1 MRKVAVICG
10 SIEALAL
17 LVFGIFIL
25 VTQSE
30 ETGVRGSSPH
40 PLILLAVYVIFALG
54 VLAVTYALANR
65 KDWAKTPFGLI
76 QVFALLVF
84 AYLPISGSGTLAR
97 LAGIAVAVISGSALI
112 ALLRINKTSEPK
124 SN

>member
-10 SIEALAL
+10 FIEASAL
-17 LVFGIFIL
+17 LLFGIFIL

-40 PLILLAVYVIFALG
+40 PLILLTVYAIFAIG
-54 VLAVTYALANR
+54 VLAVTYGLANR

-84 AYLPISGSGTLAR
+84 AYLPISGSGTSAR
-97 LAGIAVAVISGSALI
+97 LAGIAVALISVVALI
-112 ALLRINKTSEPK
+112 SLLRIGKEGSPK
-124 SN
+124 S